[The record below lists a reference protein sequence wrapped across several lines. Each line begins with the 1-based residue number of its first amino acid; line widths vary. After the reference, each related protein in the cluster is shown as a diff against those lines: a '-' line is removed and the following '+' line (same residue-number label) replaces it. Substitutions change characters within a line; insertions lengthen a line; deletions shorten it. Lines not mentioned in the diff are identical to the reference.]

1 MDGAGFLI
9 LGYPLEAV
17 TAVVTAGAA
26 LVNALAAS
34 VAAGAI
40 VYFGI
45 GMRRDNKDRKE
56 AADLSAQALRQQGEA
71 LTLAM
76 NAVAEALTD
85 LRDLRQGGALA
96 E

>member
-9 LGYPLEAV
+9 LGHPLEAV

-56 AADLSAQALRQQGEA
+56 ASDLSAQA

-85 LRDLRQGGALA
+85 LRNLRQGGAPA

>member
-26 LVNALAAS
+26 FVNALAAS

-56 AADLSAQALRQQGEA
+56 AADLSAKA

-76 NAVAEALTD
+76 NAVAEALAD
-85 LRDLRQGGALA
+85 LRDLRQGGAPA